1 MKHRLFLVLTLVL
14 MLALVVAPTFAQD
27 KKVVTISYTQ
37 EPSTL
42 NPLYITQW
50 FASNV
55 DDMVLTPPW
64 FIDDQ
69 QVAVPV
75 QVTEIPST
83 ENGGISA
90 DGTVMTM
97 KLRDDLKWSDGEPIT
112 SKDYLFTYEMLM
124 SDKNT
129 VASRSPWDTKV
140 KTVTA
145 PDDKTVVVTFNE
157 PFAPWLTSLFTSAP
171 AMPEH
176 TLRPVFDKD
185 GTLDNADWNRTINP
199 GSGAFKVEQWESG
212 SFLSLVP
219 SDNFWGGK
227 PKVDQVFFRIVADD
241 GTSQNAALE
250 AGDADIGPF
259 LSAAD
264 AVELEKKGLVIS
276 QVSSG
281 YNEGWYFNVNPKT
294 TNPAMLDVNVRK
306 ALVMAFDRQ
315 KIVTDLLFDKTRVA
329 TSYWDGSIY
338 TRPDPKAYPY
348 DPEAAAKMLDDAG
361 WKDTNG
367 DGTRDKD
374 GTELVLRFVASQR
387 QIRKDVQA
395 VVQQAFAKIG
405 VKVVTS
411 NYDNFFDSYGAG
423 GPMATGAYEIGEY
436 SSAPLFPDPHTLD
449 FLCSEIP
456 SDEKPEGSNWTGYCD
471 KDLDALFQEE
481 LKTTDHDARVKLF
494 QQIDQKLNDAVIW
507 TGVWYD
513 ADLWATTKRVEN
525 TKYSGADP
533 FWNAINWDVTK

>member
-1 MKHRLFLVLTLVL
+1 MKRRLFLVLTLTL
-14 MLALVVAPTFAQD
+14 MLALVVAPTLAQD
-27 KKVVTISYTQ
+27 KKVITVSYTQ
-37 EPSTL
+37 EPLTL
-42 NPLYITQW
+42 NPLYMTQW
-50 FASNV
+50 FASNLS
-55 DDMVLTPPW
+55 DMLLTPPW

-69 QVAVPV
+69 QQAVPV
-75 QVTEIPST
+75 QVTEIPSA
-83 ENGGISA
+83 ENGGINA
-90 DGTVMTM
+90 DGTVLTM
-97 KLRDDLKWSDGEPIT
+97 KLRDDMKWSDGEPIT
-112 SKDYLFTYEMLM
+112 SKDYVFTYEMLM

-140 KTVTA
+140 KSVTA

-157 PFAPWLTSLFTSAP
+157 PFAPWLTSLFTSSP

-185 GTLDNADWNRTINP
+185 GTLDNAEWNSTVNP
-199 GSGAFKVEQWESG
+199 GSGAFKLDKWETG

-306 ALVMAFDRQ
+306 ALVMAFNRE
-315 KIVTDLLFDKTRVA
+315 KIVHDLLFDKTRVA
-329 TSYWDGSIY
+329 VSYWDGSIY
-338 TRPDPKAYPY
+338 TRPDPKPYPY
-348 DPEAAAKMLDDAG
+348 DPEAAAKLLDDAG

-374 GTELVLRFVASQR
+374 GTELVLRFISSQR

-395 VVQQAFAKIG
+395 VVQQDFAKLGI
-405 VKVVTS
+405 KVETS

-423 GPMATGAYEIGEY
+423 GPMATGQYEIGEY
-436 SSAPLFPDPHTLD
+436 SSASLFPDPHTLD

-456 SDEKPEGSNWTGYCD
+456 SDEKPEGSNWSGYCN
-471 KDLDALFQEE
+471 KDVDNLFQEE

-494 QQIDQKLNDAVIW
+494 QEIDQKLNDDVIW

-525 TKYSGADP
+525 AKYSGADP
-533 FWNAINWDVTK
+533 FWNAINWDVSS

>member
-1 MKHRLFLVLTLVL
+1 
-14 MLALVVAPTFAQD
+14 
-27 KKVVTISYTQ
+27 
-37 EPSTL
+37 
-42 NPLYITQW
+42 
-50 FASNV
+50 
-55 DDMVLTPPW
+55 
-64 FIDDQ
+64 
-69 QVAVPV
+69 
-75 QVTEIPST
+75 
-83 ENGGISA
+83 
-90 DGTVMTM
+90 M
-97 KLRDDLKWSDGEPIT
+97 KLRQDMKWSDGEPIT

-129 VASRSPWDTKV
+129 VSSRSPWDTKV
-140 KTVTA
+140 KSVTA
-145 PDDKTVVVTFNE
+145 PDDYTVVVTFNE
-157 PFAPWLTSLFTSAP
+157 PYAPWLTALFTASP

-176 TLRPVFDKD
+176 TLRPIFDKD
-185 GTLDNADWNRTINP
+185 GTLDNADWNRTLNP
-199 GSGAFKVEQWESG
+199 GSGAFKLDQWETG

-227 PKVDQVFFRIVADD
+227 PKLDQVFFRIVADD

-259 LSAAD
+259 LTAGD
-264 AVELEKKGLVIS
+264 AVELEKKGLLIS

-306 ALVMAFDRQ
+306 ALIMAFDRQ
-315 KIVTDLLFDKTRVA
+315 KIVHDLLFDKTRVA

-338 TRPDPKAYPY
+338 TRPNPQAIPY
-348 DPEAAAKMLDDAG
+348 DPDAAAKMLDDAG

-374 GTELVLRFVASQR
+374 GTELVLRFIASQR

-405 VKVVTS
+405 VKVETS
-411 NYDNFFDSYGAG
+411 NYDNFFDTYGQG
-423 GPMATGAYEIGEY
+423 GPMATGQYEIGEY
-436 SSAPLFPDPHTLD
+436 SSASFFPDPDTAD

-456 SDEKPEGSNWTGYCD
+456 SDEKPEGNNWSGYCD
-471 KDLDALFQEE
+471 KDLDALFQQEI
-481 LKTTDHDARVKLF
+481 KTTDHDARVKLF
-494 QQIDQKLNDAVIW
+494 QQIDQKLNDAVVW

-525 TKYSGADP
+525 AKYSGADP
-533 FWNAINWDVTK
+533 FWNAINWDVTG

>member
-1 MKHRLFLVLTLVL
+1 MKRRLLLILTCAFLMTLV
-14 MLALVVAPTFAQD
+14 AAPTLAQA
-27 KKVVTISYTQ
+27 KKVITVSYTQ
-37 EPSTL
+37 EPLTL
-42 NPLYITQW
+42 NPLYVTQW

-55 DDMVLTPPW
+55 IDMLLTPPW

-69 QVAVPV
+69 QQAVPV
-75 QVTEIPST
+75 QVTEIPSVD
-83 ENGGISA
+83 NGGISK
-90 DGTVMTM
+90 DGTIMTM
-97 KLRDDLKWSDGEPIT
+97 KLRQDMKWSDGEPIT

-140 KTVTA
+140 KSVTA
-145 PDDKTVVVTFNE
+145 PDDYTVVVTFNE
-157 PFAPWLTSLFTSAP
+157 PFAPWLTSLFTATP

-185 GTLDNADWNRTINP
+185 GTLDNAAWNRTLNP
-199 GSGAFKVEQWESG
+199 GSGAFKLDQWETG

-219 SDNFWGGK
+219 SDSFFGGK
-227 PKVDQVFFRIVADD
+227 PKLDQVFFRIVADD

-259 LSAAD
+259 LTAAD
-264 AVELEKKGLVIS
+264 AVELEKKGLVIA

-294 TNPAMLDVNVRK
+294 TNPAMLDINVRK
-306 ALVMAFDRQ
+306 ALIMAFDRQ
-315 KIVTDLLFDKTRVA
+315 KIVHDLLFDKTRVA

-338 TRPDPKAYPY
+338 TRPNPQAIPY
-348 DPEAAAKMLDDAG
+348 DPDAAAKMLDDAG

-374 GTELVLRFVASQR
+374 GTELVLRFIASQR

-395 VVQQAFAKIG
+395 VVQQAFGKLGI
-405 VKVVTS
+405 KVETS

-423 GPMATGAYEIGEY
+423 GPMATGQYEIGEY

-456 SDEKPEGSNWTGYCD
+456 SDEKPEGSNWSGYCD
-471 KDLDALFQEE
+471 KDLDALFQQE

-494 QQIDQKLNDAVIW
+494 QQIDQKLNDAVVW

-525 TKYSGADP
+525 AKYSGADP
-533 FWNAINWDVTK
+533 FWNAINWDVTG

>member
-1 MKHRLFLVLTLVL
+1 MKHRLLLVLTLAFMMAMVS
-14 MLALVVAPTFAQD
+14 APTLAQN
-27 KKVVTISYTQ
+27 KKVITVSYTQ
-37 EPSTL
+37 EPDNL
-42 NPLYITQW
+42 DPLYTTQW
-50 FASNV
+50 FATNV
-55 DDMVLTPPW
+55 VDMLLTPPW
-64 FIDDQ
+64 FIDDKQ
-69 QVAVPV
+69 QAVPV

-83 ENGGISA
+83 ENGGINA
-90 DGTVMTM
+90 DGTVLTM
-97 KLRDDLKWSDGEPIT
+97 KLRDDMKWSDGEPIT
-112 SKDYLFTYEMLM
+112 SKDYVFTYNMLM

-129 VASRSPWDTKV
+129 VSSRDPWETKV
-140 KTVTA
+140 KSVTA
-145 PDDKTVVVTFNE
+145 PDATTVVVTFNE
-157 PFAPWLTSLFTSAP
+157 PFAPWLTTLFTASP

-176 TLRPVFDKD
+176 VLQPVFDKD
-185 GTLDNADWNRTINP
+185 GTLDKADWNRTLNP
-199 GSGAFKVEQWESG
+199 GSGAFKLDQWETG

-219 SDNFWGGK
+219 SDNFFGGK
-227 PKVDQVFFRIVADD
+227 AKLDQVFFRIVADD

-259 LSAAD
+259 LSFAD
-264 AVELEKKGLVIS
+264 AVELEKKGLVIE

-315 KIVTDLLFDKTRVA
+315 KIVDDLLFGKTRVA
-329 TSYWDGSIY
+329 TSFWDGSIY
-338 TRPDPKAYPY
+338 TRPDAKPYPY

-374 GTELVLRFVASQR
+374 GTELVLRFIASQR

-405 VKVVTS
+405 VKVETS
-411 NYDNFFDSYGAG
+411 NYDNFFDSYGDG

-436 SSAPLFPDPHTLD
+436 SSASQFPDPHASD

-456 SDEKPEGSNWTGYCD
+456 TDEKPDGNNWSGYCNPEVD
-471 KDLDALFQEE
+471 KLFQEE
-481 LKTTDHDARVKLF
+481 VKTTDHDARVKLF
-494 QQIDQKLNDAVIW
+494 QQIDQKLNDDVIW

-533 FWNAINWDVTK
+533 FWNAINWDVSS